1 MIEMFEITAYRRLSE
16 DFGAEEE
23 SAVPVE
29 QIFQD
34 MRQREMEM

>member
-1 MIEMFEITAYRRLSE
+1 MKMFEITAYRRMSE